1 MMKPPE
7 VSHFRGLQALAQFC
21 QKILYFRRH
30 FGIDLTVNKPICLHP
45 PAAGGCRTG
54 GQPSMGCP
62 QMAVPN
68 VRLQYGHVS

>member
-21 QKILYFRRH
+21 QRILYFRRH
-30 FGIDLTVNKPICLHP
+30 FGIDLTVNKPICLIRQLLEE
-45 PAAGGCRTG
+45 CRTG
-54 GQPSMGCP
+54 GQPGMGCP

>member
-7 VSHFRGLQALAQFC
+7 VSHFRGLQALAQFR
-21 QKILYFRRH
+21 QRILYFRRH

-54 GQPSMGCP
+54 GQPGMGCP